1 MSGSFCTRHTG
12 TSDLA
17 HLLLSAAGCM
27 HSHPPNSEGPVK
39 ATLPVPRAWDHGKGG
54 LRAGCWV
61 LQLQPISTCRQS
73 HVGAGGTQ
81 RTILSQ
87 RSQWDLEKD
96 MGEETEGVMSE
107 HTEVRGGKEGSL
119 EGISSKGIGACRYL
133 LCYFCALLPG
143 STGFN

>member
-1 MSGSFCTRHTG
+1 M
-12 TSDLA
+12 
-17 HLLLSAAGCM
+17 
-27 HSHPPNSEGPVK
+27 K